1 MVEATTD
8 TAPKEEIE
16 VGGNQLVEKVKA
28 LLHEGN
34 VRQLKVIA
42 ADGDVAVEMPLTVG
56 VLAGGAVTLAAPW
69 LVLLAGVAALVK
81 HVRIVV
87 EREPEAAPAAEPPA
101 EPPVGPPKVP
111 AEA

>member
-1 MVEATTD
+1 MAEATDRT
-8 TAPKEEIE
+8 TLKEEIE
-16 VGGNQLVEKVKA
+16 VGGSQLVDKVKA

-42 ADGDVAVEMPLTVG
+42 ADGDVAVEMPLTLG

-81 HVRIVV
+81 RVRIVV
-87 EREPEAAPAAEPPA
+87 EREPEAEPTLPEPATAA
-101 EPPVGPPKVP
+101 KAP
-111 AEA
+111 AEAGTA